1 MNSISQYLLKE
12 LVSSKLKP
20 IESNLEANIMAKVY
34 DVLHEV
40 VQGQDIILQNYI
52 DSAQNIL
59 NSAFSMGVI
68 ESQLHSS
75 TMQDIMFDQ
84 SSTLEVLSK
93 ETLMNAKQSLIFK
106 ERLQALPLQT
116 ALSLPPMQ
124 KLELGKCLLMLD
136 VATEYKTFESMANS

>member
-1 MNSISQYLLKE
+1 
-12 LVSSKLKP
+12 
-20 IESNLEANIMAKVY
+20 MAKVY

-59 NSAFSMGVI
+59 NSAFSVGLI
-68 ESQLHSS
+68 ESQLHSI

-93 ETLMNAKQSLIFK
+93 HNQS
-106 ERLQALPLQT
+106 
-116 ALSLPPMQ
+116 
-124 KLELGKCLLMLD
+124 
-136 VATEYKTFESMANS
+136 